1 MILIGRR
8 ALLVLALVVVLATTA
23 LGIYGYEVVGTGAGG
38 TFGGQEFLYVALLIA
53 VLEILVFVRVFIRSR
68 NIERELDKLIEITRF
83 RGLSSA
89 QNLNRLGPIGAQIS
103 RLYDQL
109 NALSEKKS
117 LKIGS
122 MSELIEFLMNN
133 VSVPAIAATVDGKV
147 AYASRL
153 LSERTKRGKNELIG
167 ERVEELAPGL
177 QFSEIV
183 AELDRVHSSIERKAE
198 RTAMTFYPIRNRE
211 NHVAYVVCVFQG
223 NAGLVEQIARSGAV
237 ESSHPP
243 IGSRVRRFLDLRV
256 NRARR
261 ISKGGSE
268 DEDR

>member
-8 ALLVLALVVVLATTA
+8 AFVVLALVVVLATAA
-23 LGIYGYEVVGTGAGG
+23 LGIYGYKAIGTGAGG
-38 TFGGQEFLYVALLIA
+38 AFAGQEFLYVALLLV
-53 VLEILVFVRVFIRSR
+53 VLEILAFARVFVRSR

-89 QNLNRLGPIGAQIS
+89 HNLNRLGPIGSQIS

-109 NALSEKKS
+109 NALSERKS

-153 LSERTKRGKNELIG
+153 LSERMKRGKNELIG
-167 ERVEELAPGL
+167 DRVDELAPGI

-183 AELDRVHSSIERKAE
+183 AELERVHSSIERKAE
-198 RTAMTFYPIRNRE
+198 RTAMTFYPIRNRD

-223 NAGLVEQIARSGAV
+223 NAGLVEQIARTGTV
-237 ESSHPP
+237 EGSRPP
-243 IGSRVRRFLDLRV
+243 FAGRVRRFLDLGV

-261 ISKGGSE
+261 ISKAGGE
-268 DEDR
+268 HEGR